1 MNVTR
6 NRILLI
12 AQALLCVV
20 LVVMLAVS
28 AVGIY
33 RSGIAEKQENPLAWV
48 YTREKAAAA
57 LKPAVPVFLLAVCVT
72 AACAVLNV
80 RDENADKPV
89 QDVELNRDLMRARVA
104 QPDEAMLKE
113 QAAQK
118 KLMYGGWGAFT
129 LCMLPVLLYMAD
141 GTHFPNDDLE
151 QVMGQFAIH
160 VFPWIILGL
169 ACLIVSAV
177 LQGRSIRREYDAIMA
192 RIKEEKAA
200 GIKAEPKAAAPAR
213 NLNGLRI
220 AILVL
225 AVVFI
230 IAGIFNGSMTA
241 VVNKAIRICTECVG
255 LG

>member
-1 MNVTR
+1 MTR
-6 NRILLI
+6 NKILLI
-12 AQALLCVV
+12 AQSLLCVV

-57 LKPAVPVFLLAVCVT
+57 LKPVLPVFLLAVGVT

-80 RDENADKPV
+80 RDENENKPV
-89 QDVELNRDLMRARVA
+89 TDPELNRDLMRARVA
-104 QPDEAMLKE
+104 EPDDAMKKE
-113 QAAQK
+113 QAVQK
-118 KLMYGGWGAFT
+118 KLLYGGWGGFG

-141 GTHFPNDDLE
+141 GSHFPNGDLE
-151 QVMGQFAIH
+151 EVMGAFAVH

-169 ACLIVSAV
+169 AVLIVSAI
-177 LQGRSIRREYDAIMA
+177 LQGKSIRREYDAIMV

-200 GIKAEPKAAAPAR
+200 GIQAGPQTEKPAR
-213 NLNGLRI
+213 NGNALRWLLL
-220 AILVL
+220 AL

-230 IAGIFNGSMTA
+230 ILGIRNGSMTA

>member
-1 MNVTR
+1 MTR
-6 NRILLI
+6 NKILLI
-12 AQALLCVV
+12 AQSLLCVA

-33 RSGIAEKQENPLAWV
+33 RDGIAEKQESPLAWV
-48 YTREKAAAA
+48 YTRDKAAAA
-57 LKPAVPVFLLAVCVT
+57 LKPALPVFLLAVGVT
-72 AACAVLNV
+72 VACAVLNV
-80 RDENADKPV
+80 RDENENKPV
-89 QDVELNRDLMRARVA
+89 KDIELNRDLMRMRVA
-104 QPDEAMLKE
+104 QPSDAMKKE
-113 QAAQK
+113 QATQK
-118 KLMYGGWGAFT
+118 KLLYGGWCGFG
-129 LCMLPVLLYMAD
+129 LCMVPVLIYMTNGD
-141 GTHFPNDDLE
+141 HFPNGDLE

-169 ACLIVSAV
+169 ACLIVSAI

-230 IAGIFNGSMTA
+230 VAGIFNGSMTA

>member
-1 MNVTR
+1 MHVTR
-6 NRILLI
+6 NKILLI
-12 AQALLCVV
+12 AQSLLCVA

-57 LKPAVPVFLLAVCVT
+57 LKPVLPVFLLAVGVT

-80 RDENADKPV
+80 RDGNENKPV
-89 QDVELNRDLMRARVA
+89 TDPELSRDLMRARVA
-104 QPDEAMLKE
+104 RPDDAMKKEEAL
-113 QAAQK
+113 QK
-118 KLMYGGWGAFT
+118 KLLYGGWGGFG
-129 LCMLPVLLYMAD
+129 LCMLPVLLYMLD
-141 GTHFPNDDLE
+141 GAHFPNDDLE
-151 QVMGQFAIH
+151 QVMGQFAVH

-169 ACLIVSAV
+169 AVLIVSAI
-177 LQGRSIRREYDAIMA
+177 LQGKSIQREYDAIMV

-200 GIKAEPKAAAPAR
+200 GIKAEPQTEKPAR
-213 NLNGLRI
+213 NGNALRWLLL
-220 AILVL
+220 AV

-230 IAGIFNGSMTA
+230 ILGIRNGSMAA